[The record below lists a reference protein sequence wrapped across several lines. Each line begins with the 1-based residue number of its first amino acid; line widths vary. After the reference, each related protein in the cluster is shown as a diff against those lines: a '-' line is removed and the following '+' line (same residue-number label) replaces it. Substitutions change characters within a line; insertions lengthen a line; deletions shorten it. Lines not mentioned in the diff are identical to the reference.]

1 MSVFVDFYAELIYRV
16 VVSFAKFVYKEPS
29 SVHFSEEKHSKMI
42 KLSIIAERIFNVL
55 TRIVSKKTKDNYEM
69 GVHYQGVT
77 LFIRPF
83 MFTELVMVSGLWEPY
98 VSKILDREIKPR
110 DVFVDIGANIG
121 IYAIP
126 LAKRLG
132 KVIAFEPH
140 PKTSQLLEESIE
152 INHLDNVLLIKKPVG
167 DSKEK
172 ISFDL
177 TDEPV
182 HAGFNIK
189 SYKSSS
195 SIKIQIVDLDTA
207 LAMESKIDW
216 LLIDVNTFE
225 VNVLNGARNILRKH
239 APKIIIEHRPYNAL
253 KVNEILTK
261 EGYSVTNIHDD
272 YYYAVKK

>member
-1 MSVFVDFYAELIYRV
+1 
-16 VVSFAKFVYKEPS
+16 
-29 SVHFSEEKHSKMI
+29 
-42 KLSIIAERIFNVL
+42 
-55 TRIVSKKTKDNYEM
+55 
-69 GVHYQGVT
+69 
-77 LFIRPF
+77 
-83 MFTELVMVSGLWEPY
+83 
-98 VSKILDREIKPR
+98 
-110 DVFVDIGANIG
+110 
-121 IYAIP
+121 
-126 LAKRLG
+126 
-132 KVIAFEPH
+132 
-140 PKTSQLLEESIE
+140 LEESIE

-225 VNVLNGARNILRKH
+225 VNVLNGARNILTKH